1 MFTEK
6 LVIITSMFASI
17 IDVVSKVVII
27 TSVKNVNS
35 NEHALDCIGRRK
47 EKSVKKK
54 WRGSTLYNIQW
65 ICKVWVTRDKM
76 KYKCNKQYNNNIYY
90 LITSTL

>member
-47 EKSVKKK
+47 EKK
-54 WRGSTLYNIQW
+54 
-65 ICKVWVTRDKM
+65 CKEKM
-76 KYKCNKQYNNNIYY
+76 KRFNFIQYTMNMQSLSYKR
-90 LITSTL
+90 